1 MTDEILKQ
9 IKLIY
14 DNKFNMYKSTID
26 DIDDDVNIDN
36 NVDEIRDKAF
46 NQFLLKTGL
55 SKYAVDADV
64 STVSDVIGK
73 LMVYDNELGQKV
85 KLCDKIATETIN
97 EIGKNHIVVSK
108 KMSQFYAN
116 SMF

>member
-26 DIDDDVNIDN
+26 DFDDIDN
-36 NVDEIRDKAF
+36 NVEEIRDKSF

-85 KLCDKIATETIN
+85 KLCDKITTETIN
-97 EIGKNHIVVSK
+97 EIGKNHVVVSK